1 MLVRCNSGWFLS
13 SKSDDLNIIMG
24 SRSTMHKHIFA
35 LRVKYAQSK
44 TFAQKDIFAEG
55 VTFEQNHF
63 CTIVEKKKTYRIAK
77 KLENLTGITW
87 KNLEF

>member
-1 MLVRCNSGWFLS
+1 
-13 SKSDDLNIIMG
+13 
-24 SRSTMHKHIFA
+24 MHKHIFA

-63 CTIVEKKKTYRIAK
+63 CTIVEKK
-77 KLENLTGITW
+77 NLQDCQKTW
-87 KNLEF
+87 KPDWNYLEKPGILNKNH